1 MPQRIVIVGGGVG
14 GTIVANVLARKLDIN
29 EAQIT
34 VIDATGTHQYMPGW
48 LYLPFNHS
56 AGIELSRSERSL
68 LSSHVKL
75 LVAHVAQI
83 NTQDREL
90 RVLQT
95 GDARPHDTHDK
106 HGNGKNGQSTD
117 TAGMLTVPYDY
128 LVLGTGAR
136 LTPEDLPGLHEAE
149 DKWHHFYSLDG
160 ALRLRAALDSFQGGR
175 IVLAIGGIPYR
186 CPPAPLEFT
195 FLLEEWLQH
204 RGLRQKSEIHY
215 TFPLNRVFPIESVAE
230 VAAPLLEQRGIKTT
244 VFFNTEAVDT
254 ERQVISSLEGEE
266 LPYDLLVMVP
276 PHQGARVIE
285 DSGLGDPQGW
295 IPTNRETLAAK
306 GVERVYALGDATDL
320 PVSKS
325 GSAAHFEAKVIANR
339 IEAEVLG
346 EAPDPKHGLYTGE
359 VMCFLET
366 GHNHATQLV
375 FDYGHPPRPPR
386 PSLYYHMEKQLFN
399 RAYWHIVPQGH
410 V

>member
-1 MPQRIVIVGGGVG
+1 MPQQIVIVGGGVG

-68 LSSHVKL
+68 LNSHSKL
-75 LVAHVAQI
+75 LVGHVAQI

-90 RVLQT
+90 RVLPT
-95 GDARPHDTHDK
+95 GESESRGH
-106 HGNGKNGQSTD
+106 GKNGKVTPAPD
-117 TAGMLTVPYDY
+117 MLTVPYDY

-204 RGLRQKSEIHY
+204 RGLRQKTEIHY

-276 PHQGARVIE
+276 PHQGARVIK
-285 DSGLGDPQGW
+285 DSSLGDLQGW
-295 IPTNRETLAAK
+295 IPTNRETLAVK

-339 IEAEVLG
+339 IEADVLG
-346 EAPDPKHGLYTGE
+346 ETPDPKHGLYTGE

-375 FDYGHPPRPPR
+375 FDYEHPPRPPR

>member
-14 GTIVANVLARKLDIN
+14 GTIVANVLARKLHAD
-29 EAQIT
+29 EAEIT
-34 VIDATGTHQYMPGW
+34 VIDATGEHQYMPGW

-68 LSSHVKL
+68 LNAHVKL
-75 LVAHVAQI
+75 VVGHVSQI

-95 GDARPHDTHDK
+95 GGGDSKGKTGKGKPTDA
-106 HGNGKNGQSTD
+106 
-117 TAGMLTVPYDY
+117 AGMLTIPYDY

-136 LTPEDLPGLHEAE
+136 LAPEDLPGLHEAE
-149 DKWHHFYSLDG
+149 DKWQHFYSLDG
-160 ALRLRAALDSFQGGR
+160 ALRLRSALDTFEGGR

-186 CPPAPLEFT
+186 CPPAPLEFV
-195 FLLEEWLQH
+195 FLLDEWLEH
-204 RGLRQKSEIHY
+204 RGLRQKTEIHY

-276 PHQGARVIE
+276 PHRGAQVIE
-285 DSGLGDPQGW
+285 NSGLGDGQGW
-295 IPTNRETLAAK
+295 IPTHRETLEVK
-306 GVERVYALGDATDL
+306 NVERVYALGDATDL

-325 GSAAHFEAKVIANR
+325 GSAAHFEAKVIASR
-339 IEAEVLG
+339 IEAEVRG
-346 EAPDPKHGLYTGE
+346 EEPDPKHGLYTGE

-375 FDYGHPPRPPR
+375 FDYEHPPRPPR

-399 RAYWHIVPQGH
+399 RAYWYIVPQGH

>member
-1 MPQRIVIVGGGVG
+1 MPQQIVIVGGGVG
-14 GTIVANVLARKLDIN
+14 GTIVANVLARKLHAD
-29 EAQIT
+29 EVEIT

-68 LSSHVKL
+68 LNSHVKL
-75 LVAHVAQI
+75 LVGHVSQI

-95 GDARPHDTHDK
+95 GEAQPYKKRT
-106 HGNGKNGQSTD
+106 NG
-117 TAGMLTVPYDY
+117 TAAPGPSMRTVPYDH

-136 LTPEDLPGLHEAE
+136 LTPADLPGLHEAE

-186 CPPAPLEFT
+186 CPPAPLEFV
-195 FLLEEWLQH
+195 FLLDEWLRH
-204 RGLRQKSEIHY
+204 RGLRQKTEIHY

-244 VFFNTEAVDT
+244 VFFNAEAVDT

-285 DSGLGDPQGW
+285 DSRLGDEQGW
-295 IPTNRETLAAK
+295 IPTNRDTLEVK
-306 GVERVYALGDATDL
+306 NVERVYALGDATDL

-325 GSAAHFEAKVIANR
+325 GSAAHFEAKVVASR
-339 IEAEVLG
+339 IEADVRG
-346 EAPDPKHGLYTGE
+346 EEPDPKHGVYTGE

-366 GHNHATQLV
+366 GQNHATQLV
-375 FDYGHPPRPPR
+375 FDYEHPPRPPR